1 MRDPPGPS
9 ESPLLAT
16 RERSSRA
23 DHFVVL
29 RACHAQGTRA
39 EHLVRVPQTYEMSAE
54 AMSCWEC
61 APLKLN
67 TANCGPG
74 RGKMQVSF
82 SHVGSGGARKTPPL
96 SLGTWPT
103 EGPGHEE
110 ALRWYMNVQSKLHP
124 LRGKVGPTDVRV
136 QQLMLEC
143 RQAAKDACALPRTAE
158 VCLLRTS
165 AVGALCSAYPRA
177 ILSLPSNPFPS
188 RSRRR
193 RRRGCRRWRAWRRF
207 GSWPLPSCHWWPA
220 PPHAARGDAGGG
232 PAHLPHSLLSN
243 PFLSPRCAAAAAC
256 RQGDGKQGKEAEQG
270 PGTAPP
276 GPPAKVESD
285 LEVAW
290 AILGLSSAYPQPTL
304 PLILS
309 HPARGDGGRGGDA
322 AAGELGG

>member
-54 AMSCWEC
+54 EMSCSEW

-165 AVGALCSAYPRA
+165 AVGALCSAYPQP
-177 ILSLPSNPFPS
+177 ILSLPS
-188 RSRRR
+188 
-193 RRRGCRRWRAWRRF
+193 
-207 GSWPLPSCHWWPA
+207 
-220 PPHAARGDAGGG
+220 
-232 PAHLPHSLLSN
+232 
-243 PFLSPRCAAAAAC
+243 
-256 RQGDGKQGKEAEQG
+256 
-270 PGTAPP
+270 
-276 GPPAKVESD
+276 
-285 LEVAW
+285 
-290 AILGLSSAYPQPTL
+290 AY

-309 HPARGDGGRGGDA
+309 HPARGDGGGGGDA
-322 AAGELGG
+322 AAGELGGESARRLAAPGGLRPPMPLQATEEEAQPARSLSSAYPQPTL

>member
-54 AMSCWEC
+54 AMSCSEW

-82 SHVGSGGARKTPPL
+82 SHVGSGGAKKTSPL

-110 ALRWYMNVQSKLHP
+110 ALRWYMTVQSKLHP
-124 LRGKVGPTDVRV
+124 LRGKVGPTDERV

-165 AVGALCSAYPRA
+165 AVGALCSAYPQP
-177 ILSLPSNPFPS
+177 ILSLPS
-188 RSRRR
+188 
-193 RRRGCRRWRAWRRF
+193 
-207 GSWPLPSCHWWPA
+207 
-220 PPHAARGDAGGG
+220 
-232 PAHLPHSLLSN
+232 
-243 PFLSPRCAAAAAC
+243 
-256 RQGDGKQGKEAEQG
+256 
-270 PGTAPP
+270 
-276 GPPAKVESD
+276 
-285 LEVAW
+285 
-290 AILGLSSAYPQPTL
+290 AY

-309 HPARGDGGRGGDA
+309 HPARGDGGGGGDA
-322 AAGELGG
+322 AAGELGGESARRLAAPGGLRPPMPLQATEEEAQPARSLSSAYPQPTL

>member
-1 MRDPPGPS
+1 MRDPPDPS
-9 ESPLLAT
+9 ESTLLAT

-39 EHLVRVPQTYEMSAE
+39 EHLVRVPQTYEMSALE
-54 AMSCWEC
+54 MSCWEW

-110 ALRWYMNVQSKLHP
+110 ALRSYMNVQSKLHP

-193 RRRGCRRWRAWRRF
+193 RRRGCRR
-207 GSWPLPSCHWWPA
+207 
-220 PPHAARGDAGGG
+220 
-232 PAHLPHSLLSN
+232 
-243 PFLSPRCAAAAAC
+243 
-256 RQGDGKQGKEAEQG
+256 
-270 PGTAPP
+270 
-276 GPPAKVESD
+276 
-285 LEVAW
+285 
-290 AILGLSSAYPQPTL
+290 
-304 PLILS
+304 
-309 HPARGDGGRGGDA
+309 
-322 AAGELGG
+322 

>member
-9 ESPLLAT
+9 ESPLLAICD
-16 RERSSRA
+16 RCNRA

-39 EHLVRVPQTYEMSAE
+39 E
-54 AMSCWEC
+54 W

-67 TANCGPG
+67 TTNCRPG
-74 RGKMQVSF
+74 HGKMQVSF

-110 ALRWYMNVQSKLHP
+110 ALRSYMNVQSKLHP

-193 RRRGCRRWRAWRRF
+193 RRRGCRRWRAW
-207 GSWPLPSCHWWPA
+207 L
-220 PPHAARGDAGGG
+220 AAQ
-232 PAHLPHSLLSN
+232 S
-243 PFLSPRCAAAAAC
+243 
-256 RQGDGKQGKEAEQG
+256 
-270 PGTAPP
+270 
-276 GPPAKVESD
+276 
-285 LEVAW
+285 
-290 AILGLSSAYPQPTL
+290 TL
-304 PLILS
+304 
-309 HPARGDGGRGGDA
+309 
-322 AAGELGG
+322 